1 MEQQQQ
7 KKLEQD
13 VGVYYAPW
21 EKSADR
27 IITPF
32 EKFVHHESS
41 SAFVLA
47 AATIIALILANSAFY
62 GLYTEITHI
71 KLGFSIGTISLY
83 KSMHHWVNDG
93 LMALFFFVIGLELK
107 REILIGE
114 LSTMKKAALP
124 IFAGI
129 GGMLVPAAI
138 FYIININGPGINGWA
153 IPMATDIA
161 FAIGLM
167 VLLGNRIPR
176 SLMAFLVALAI
187 ADDLGAVTVIALFY
201 TENLNI
207 SALLLSAFFV
217 LVLLIFNRSGLRN
230 PIPYFIVAIGLWF
243 AMLESGVHATLAGV
257 IGAMTIPCRQKL
269 DTSLFE
275 VKAEELLK
283 KFKSS
288 RNAEKN
294 ISKNFVMRSIIYELE
309 DKIKEV
315 MTPLHRLEHLWHVP
329 VAFIVIPIFAFFNAG
344 VPMETDAINQE
355 TSHVFFGIVA
365 GLVLGKLIGIVG
377 FSWLAIKLKLAQ
389 LPTNTQFTHIIGTA
403 LLAGIGFTMS
413 IFIAQLAFG
422 KEEELLQAAKM
433 GIIAASV
440 LAGSIGYSILW
451 VLGKNKRY
459 KSSSERDNCDA

>member
-1 MEQQQQ
+1 MLEQHQQD
-7 KKLEQD
+7 KLEKD
-13 VGVYYAPW
+13 IGVYYAPW

-32 EKFVHHESS
+32 ERFVHSESS

-47 AATIIALILANSAFY
+47 IATILALILANSAFY
-62 GLYTEITHI
+62 DLYSDITHT
-71 KLGFSIGTISLY
+71 KVGFSIGTISLY

-114 LSTMKKAALP
+114 LSSIKKAALP
-124 IFAGI
+124 IFAGL

-138 FYIININGPGINGWA
+138 YYTINMNGSGANGWA

-161 FAIGLM
+161 FAIGVM

-201 TENLNI
+201 TENLNVTG
-207 SALLLSAFFV
+207 LLLSIFFTV
-217 LVLLIFNRSGLRN
+217 ILIGFNRAGLRN
-230 PIPYFIVAIGLWF
+230 PIPYALIAVGLWF
-243 AMLESGVHATLAGV
+243 AMLHSGVHATLAGV
-257 IGAMTIPCRQKL
+257 IGALAIPCRPKF
-269 DTSLFE
+269 DASFFE
-275 VKAEELLK
+275 KNTENLLS
-283 KFKSS
+283 KFKKS
-288 RNAEKN
+288 KQVDDN
-294 ISKNFVMRSIIYELE
+294 ISNNFVMRSVVYEME
-309 DKIKEV
+309 DKVKGV

-329 VAFIVIPIFAFFNAG
+329 VAFVVIPIFAFFNAG
-344 VPMETDAINQE
+344 VPMEVSAINE
-355 TSHVFFGIVA
+355 NTTPVFFGVIA

-389 LPTNTQFTHIIGTA
+389 LPTNTCFIHIIGTA

-422 KEEELLQAAKM
+422 EDGGFLQAAKM
-433 GIIAASV
+433 AIIIAS
-440 LAGSIGYSILW
+440 LIAGISGYLILW
-451 VLGKNKRY
+451 FLGKNNRY
-459 KSSSERDNCDA
+459 HCSSKPA

>member
-1 MEQQQQ
+1 
-7 KKLEQD
+7 
-13 VGVYYAPW
+13 
-21 EKSADR
+21 
-27 IITPF
+27 
-32 EKFVHHESS
+32 
-41 SAFVLA
+41 
-47 AATIIALILANSAFY
+47 
-62 GLYTEITHI
+62 
-71 KLGFSIGTISLY
+71 
-83 KSMHHWVNDG
+83 
-93 LMALFFFVIGLELK
+93 
-107 REILIGE
+107 
-114 LSTMKKAALP
+114 
-124 IFAGI
+124 
-129 GGMLVPAAI
+129 
-138 FYIININGPGINGWA
+138 
-153 IPMATDIA
+153 
-161 FAIGLM
+161 
-167 VLLGNRIPR
+167 
-176 SLMAFLVALAI
+176 MAFLVALAI

>member
-1 MEQQQQ
+1 M
-7 KKLEQD
+7 K
-13 VGVYYAPW
+13 
-21 EKSADR
+21 
-27 IITPF
+27 
-32 EKFVHHESS
+32 
-41 SAFVLA
+41 
-47 AATIIALILANSAFY
+47 
-62 GLYTEITHI
+62 
-71 KLGFSIGTISLY
+71 
-83 KSMHHWVNDG
+83 VN
-93 LMALFFFVIGLELK
+93 
-107 REILIGE
+107 
-114 LSTMKKAALP
+114 
-124 IFAGI
+124 
-129 GGMLVPAAI
+129 
-138 FYIININGPGINGWA
+138 
-153 IPMATDIA
+153 
-161 FAIGLM
+161 
-167 VLLGNRIPR
+167 
-176 SLMAFLVALAI
+176 
-187 ADDLGAVTVIALFY
+187 
-201 TENLNI
+201 
-207 SALLLSAFFV
+207 
-217 LVLLIFNRSGLRN
+217 
-230 PIPYFIVAIGLWF
+230 
-243 AMLESGVHATLAGV
+243 
-257 IGAMTIPCRQKL
+257 
-269 DTSLFE
+269 
-275 VKAEELLK
+275 
-283 KFKSS
+283 
-288 RNAEKN
+288 
-294 ISKNFVMRSIIYELE
+294 ELE